1 MPGKYMT
8 KPKRRKFEGHQCTV
22 EDDQHS
28 HIEQPSKHCDTNA
41 NVEHSPG
48 SSVPHISPQLPTLW
62 PFPTYSKGPADRFSE
77 LSSFVHSCSHLE
89 LVHLTAEILP
99 LLKRDFLAHLP
110 YEIVQKVLRYLAPKD
125 LLQCAKP
132 IGHLLGWRNDA
143 VVSRAWR
150 HVSEDTLLWQA
161 LCQRLQSAS
170 ELGNDSDNYYIL
182 NRISAAGLSGPVV
195 RTDIKKPAYSV
206 SPPTPRSAPT
216 IPWKKLF
223 LREKHV
229 ECNWRHGVV
238 AKPKVLYGHHNHVI
252 TCLEVYKD
260 WAISGSD
267 DSSICVWDLTTG
279 EQLTSLFG
287 HIGGVWSMIVL
298 PPTTT
303 VTESADDESGAESLD
318 RVPLLVSGS
327 TDRTARIW
335 RLDNHSW
342 ACVATLFGHHST
354 VRCLASK
361 RRRRPRKS
369 SWNAAGTSASLY
381 SRKLHKSHEACQ
393 QHLSLRQDES
403 DSEAE
408 EEQALKATD
417 RLFVSGSRDT
427 TLRLWNARTGQC
439 VLVLRGHRGA
449 VRCVQFCGL
458 HVVSGSY
465 DCTVRVWCAVSGA
478 CLRVLRHHADR
489 VYTLLFDGL
498 RVISGSLDTQIR
510 VWNINTGDLEQTFT
524 GHQSL
529 TSEMALDDE
538 QGRLV
543 SSNADETIRVWDIS
557 TGECVHILAG
567 VNKHQS
573 AVTCVQMTHNFIV
586 SSSDDGTVKLW
597 DRETGEYLRDL
608 LRLDT
613 FGSGGV
619 VWRIVASPTR
629 LVCAAGS
636 RCGSEATKL
645 IVFSFEE
652 PISSEHCC
660 QTQHLISP
668 PLCLSQLLSST
679 FGSVDRG
686 DSHRQE
692 RLPNGISLLNDIEV
706 EEPRNPARHRTP
718 IDCRNTAASPRFNP
732 PPPHLSPSP

>member
-1 MPGKYMT
+1 MPLPGKYT
-8 KPKRRKFEGHQCTV
+8 SKPKRRKFEEPQYMLA
-22 EDDQHS
+22 DDQHNY
-28 HIEQPSKHCDTNA
+28 IELPAKQCDAHFNSKH
-41 NVEHSPG
+41 SP
-48 SSVPHISPQLPTLW
+48 SSSLPHLSPQLSTLW

-77 LSSFVHSCSHLE
+77 LSSFVQSCSHLE

-110 YEIVQKVLRYLAPKD
+110 YEVVQKVLRYLPPKD
-125 LLQCAKP
+125 LLQCAK
-132 IGHLLGWRNDA
+132 
-143 VVSRAWR
+143 VSRAWR

-161 LCQRLQSAS
+161 LCQRLQSLS
-170 ELGNDSDNYYIL
+170 ELGNDLSSNYCPFDL
-182 NRISAAGLSGPVV
+182 ISASCLSGSAAP
-195 RTDIKKPAYSV
+195 RGIKKPGCSV
-206 SPPTPRSAPT
+206 SPSTLHSAPT

-223 LREKHV
+223 LREKHI

-238 AKPKVLYGHHNHVI
+238 AKPKVLHGHHNHVI

-279 EQLTSLFG
+279 AQLTSLFG

-298 PPTTT
+298 PPPTRT
-303 VTESADDESGAESLD
+303 VTAATADDDQNGTDSLD

-335 RLDNHSW
+335 RLDNNSW

-361 RRRRPRKS
+361 RRLPPQRKR
-369 SWNAAGTSASLY
+369 SWDKAGDSTSLY
-381 SRKLHKSHEACQ
+381 CRQMHKSHEACQ
-393 QHLSLRQDES
+393 QHLSLQHDNS

-408 EEQALKATD
+408 EEQVLKATD

-458 HVVSGSY
+458 HIVSGSY
-465 DCTVRVWCAVSGA
+465 DCTVRVWCAISGA
-478 CLRVLRHHADR
+478 CLQVLRHHADR

-498 RVISGSLDTQIR
+498 RVISGSLDTRIR

-529 TSEMALDDE
+529 TSEMALDVE
-538 QGRLV
+538 QGRLI
-543 SSNADETIRVWDIS
+543 SSNADETIRAWNIS

-567 VNKHQS
+567 ANKHQS

-597 DRETGEYLRDL
+597 DRDTGEYLRDL
-608 LRLDT
+608 LCLDT

-645 IVFSFEE
+645 VVFDFAE
-652 PISSEHCC
+652 PISSEHRC

-679 FGSVDRG
+679 FVSTDRS
-686 DSHRQE
+686 DSHRQ
-692 RLPNGISLLNDIEV
+692 RRPSSGMTLLEEIEV
-706 EEPRNPARHRTP
+706 DEPRDPTRRRT
-718 IDCRNTAASPRFNP
+718 TTASPRFNH